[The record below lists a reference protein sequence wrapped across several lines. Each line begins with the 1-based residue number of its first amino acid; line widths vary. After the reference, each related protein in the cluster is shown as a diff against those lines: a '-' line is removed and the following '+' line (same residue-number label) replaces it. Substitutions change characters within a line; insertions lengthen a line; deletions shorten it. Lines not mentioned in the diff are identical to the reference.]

1 MVSSSDVLR
10 QQLNDKTIWLKDFKK
25 GLLAAENKR
34 VDIEQENLGQL
45 RRVTTV
51 IVYQKLMNCKNNYR
65 SVETEITGILIRQV
79 KKIIS
84 LTNLPL

>member
-45 RRVTTV
+45 RRVKYCLSE
-51 IVYQKLMNCKNNYR
+51 INELQQKL
-65 SVETEITGILIRQV
+65 QV
-79 KKIIS
+79 REK
-84 LTNLPL
+84 